1 MCVNAFEREI
11 PGHHGLPGV
20 TAIVALHF
28 KSTAFQEADVGVR
41 QPSRRYSTLRTC
53 AHAPRY
59 VVAGAAPAI
68 LLPCEREKRAA
79 SHPAPPPPRAR
90 HFALIVHKKR
100 NCVRGKGT
108 PISHLSKNMGTNDI
122 SGFGSRSDGMSI
134 GSATRPSDRPRGQI
148 LQNKGTPPQQGT
160 SLSAR
165 VSHDNHPG
173 QLCIGRNEIA

>member
-41 QPSRRYSTLRTC
+41 QPSRRYRTPRTC

-100 NCVRGKGT
+100 KAVRGEGRQFLTFPKIWVPMIFQGLGHG
-108 PISHLSKNMGTNDI
+108 PM
-122 SGFGSRSDGMSI
+122 
-134 GSATRPSDRPRGQI
+134 ACPSDRPRGHRI
-148 LQNKGTPPQQGT
+148 GHEAKFSKTKGPLPNKERLSLPT
-160 SLSAR
+160 SVMITTQASFAL
-165 VSHDNHPG
+165 V
-173 QLCIGRNEIA
+173 ETK